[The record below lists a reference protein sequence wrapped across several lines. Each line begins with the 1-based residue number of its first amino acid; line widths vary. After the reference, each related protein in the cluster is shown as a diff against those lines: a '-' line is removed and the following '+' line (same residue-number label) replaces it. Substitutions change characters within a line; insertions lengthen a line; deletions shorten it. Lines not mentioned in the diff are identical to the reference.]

1 MTTNVVLPPALE
13 KFARDCVADGRYS
26 NVSEVVRSALRL
38 LQQYEQQRQEFEATL
53 REAEEES
60 AREGSRTIAEVAAE
74 ARAIVRS
81 RRK

>member
-26 NVSEVVRSALRL
+26 NVSEVVRSGLRL
-38 LQQYEQQRQEFEATL
+38 LQEYEEQRRQFEASL
-53 REAEEES
+53 FEAEEES
-60 AREGSRTIAEVAAE
+60 AREGTRTIAEVAAE
-74 ARAIVRS
+74 AREIVRA

>member
-38 LQQYEQQRQEFEATL
+38 LQQYEGQRQEFEATL

-60 AREGSRTIAEVAAE
+60 GREGSRTIADVAAK
-74 ARAIVRS
+74 ARAMVRS

>member
-1 MTTNVVLPPALE
+1 MTTNVYLPPALE
-13 KFARDCVADGRYS
+13 KFARECVADGRYN

-38 LQQYEQQRQEFEATL
+38 LQEQEEARRQFTATL

-60 AREGSRTIAEVAAE
+60 DRDGWHTFEEVRAE
-74 ARAIVRS
+74 AQAIIDT